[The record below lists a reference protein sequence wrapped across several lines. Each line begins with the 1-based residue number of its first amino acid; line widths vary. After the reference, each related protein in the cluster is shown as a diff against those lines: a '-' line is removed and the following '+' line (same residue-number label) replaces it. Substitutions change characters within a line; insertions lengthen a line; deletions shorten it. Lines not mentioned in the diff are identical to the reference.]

1 MRTTAKRLSEMQ
13 IIQMLISPRA
23 ALDRMLATGTID
35 YDDHGA
41 LQCVYVLAVETDN
54 VSGIPCPNI
63 NPMVSLCQS
72 IAAGA
77 VNEEQIEAGHK
88 WLDEYRKYLKR
99 VPLKQFARA
108 VDTVKEKVRS
118 E

>member
-1 MRTTAKRLSEMQ
+1 MRTTARLSEMQ

-63 NPMVSLCQS
+63 NPMVSLCQAIDS
-72 IAAGA
+72 GA

-88 WLDEYRKYLKR
+88 WLDAYRKYLKR
-99 VPLKQFARA
+99 VPAKHFKNA
-108 VDTVKEKVRS
+108 VDNVNEQVRNG
-118 E
+118 